1 MLVQRCEAFFGLR
14 GVGASILL
22 WLPLVAMAGLFSWPS
37 PPVPP
42 ETTTQDVAHRIIFN
56 GLDMRAQVFES
67 QQTPE
72 EIVAFYR
79 KAWRGQVVVSQMGR
93 EQVIGHREGDY
104 FMTVQVS
111 ASGSGSKGNIG
122 VVDVATAPEHFVPGK
137 GIPTPMDS
145 KVFNDIRY
153 PDDPIPTR
161 MIALSN
167 QLSPQQNISFYRER
181 LEGEGWKPLND
192 HCAPSGCVLDFQRG
206 DQKMNLVIERQ
217 ENVRSQIV
225 MTIQNP

>member
-1 MLVQRCEAFFGLR
+1 MFYLR
-14 GVGASILL
+14 LTGAELRRFL
-22 WLPLVAMAGLFSWPS
+22 AGALFPFAIIAPAWAGWP
-37 PPVPP
+37 
-42 ETTTQDVAHRIIFN
+42 TTQMAPDMQIQSVAKRILFN

-67 QQTPE
+67 PRSPE
-72 EIVAFYR
+72 EILAFYR
-79 KAWRGQVVVSQMGR
+79 KVWRGQVVVNSMGS

-104 FMTVQVS
+104 FTTVQVS

-122 VVDVATAPEHFVPGK
+122 VVDVATAPEHYVPGK

-145 KVFNDIRY
+145 KIFNDILY

-161 MIALSN
+161 MIALRN
-167 QLSPQQNISFYRER
+167 RLSTQQNVSFYRER

-192 HCAPSGCVLDFQRG
+192 RCASSGCVLDFQRG
-206 DQKMNLVIERQ
+206 DQKMNLVIEPQ
-217 ENVRSQIV
+217 KNVRSQIV

>member
-1 MLVQRCEAFFGLR
+1 MRRQRREVFSGFWV
-14 GVGASILL
+14 VGGTTLL
-22 WLPLVAMAGLFSWPS
+22 WLPMVAMAGLFSWPS
-37 PPVPP
+37 PPVLPD
-42 ETTTQDVAHRIIFN
+42 TTTQVVAHRIIFN

-67 QQTPE
+67 PRSPE
-72 EIVAFYR
+72 EILAFYR
-79 KAWRGQVVVSQMGR
+79 KVWRGQVVVNSMGN

-104 FMTVQVS
+104 FMTVQIS
-111 ASGSGSKGNIG
+111 ASGTGSKGNIG

-161 MIALSN
+161 MVALRN
-167 QLSPQQNISFYRER
+167 QLSPQQNVTFYRER
-181 LEGEGWKPLND
+181 LEGEGWKPLTD
-192 HCAPSGCVLDFQRG
+192 RCAPSGCVLDFKRG
-206 DQKMNLVIERQ
+206 DQKMNLVIEPQ
-217 ENVRSQIV
+217 QNVRSQIV